1 MKAASDETVALGD
14 LAARGAGAVT
24 DLVRDTHEAIA
35 ARSFAAA
42 GASSGPAR
50 RGHDAIAALSYAAVR
65 GLSGTAL
72 RIGGRVYSAT
82 TSRSTPLADTR
93 WGSLAIGA
101 LNGLYGDRLA
111 ERRDPL
117 ATPTELRHE
126 GRSVP
131 IAAPVLAARFPAASE
146 TLVVFVHGLCE
157 TEHAWW
163 LGADPDRGDETYGAR
178 LERELGHTPLY
189 VRYNTGLHIS
199 SAGGELSD
207 LLDELIEAWPVP
219 VDEVV
224 FVGHSMGGLVARSAC
239 QAALEGR
246 RGSWVELVRH
256 VFYLGSPHTGA
267 DLEKGANVAGWLLA
281 VLPESRPFARAL
293 NARSAGIKDLR
304 YGYLLG
310 VDWADRD
317 PDERLRSYRHDVPFL
332 DSAAHYFIAATL
344 TADASHPL
352 GRVVGDL
359 LVRQPSAWAGG
370 QHAHEHCFDLDRS
383 RSIGPLS
390 HFGLLNHPAVYEQ
403 IRRWVTPSPRRS
415 VARAAPVRAARAG

>member
-1 MKAASDETVALGD
+1 VTEGGLTKVARDETVAMGE
-14 LAARGAGAVT
+14 LAARGAGAMT

-42 GASSGPAR
+42 GASSAPAR
-50 RGHDAIAALSYAAVR
+50 RGHDAIAALSYAAVK
-65 GLSGTAL
+65 GLSGAAL
-72 RIGGRVYSAT
+72 RVAGRVYAAT
-82 TSRSTPLADTR
+82 TSRSTSLADTR
-93 WGSLAIGA
+93 RGSLAIGA

-117 ATPTELRHE
+117 ATRTELRHE

-131 IAAPVLAARFPAASE
+131 LGATALAARFPAASE
-146 TLVVFVHGLCE
+146 RIVVFVHGLCE

-163 LGADPDRGDETYGAR
+163 LGVDPERGVDTYGAR
-178 LERELGHTPLY
+178 LACDLGHTPLY

-199 SAGGELSD
+199 TAGRELSG

-219 VDEVV
+219 VEEVV

-239 QAALEGR
+239 QAALEGP

-281 VLPESRPFARAL
+281 ALPESRPFARML

-304 YGYLLG
+304 YGYLLDA
-310 VDWADRD
+310 DWAGRD
-317 PDERLRSYRHDVPFL
+317 PDERLRSYRHDEPFL
-332 DSAAHYFIAATL
+332 DSATHYFIAATL

-359 LVRQPSAWAGG
+359 LVRQPSAWAGD
-370 QHAHEHCFDLDRS
+370 QHAHEHRFDLDRS
-383 RSIGPLS
+383 SSIGPLS
-390 HFGLLNHPAVYEQ
+390 HVGLLNHPAVYDQ
-403 IRRWVTPSPRRS
+403 LRRWVAPPSDDQ
-415 VARAAPVRAARAG
+415 